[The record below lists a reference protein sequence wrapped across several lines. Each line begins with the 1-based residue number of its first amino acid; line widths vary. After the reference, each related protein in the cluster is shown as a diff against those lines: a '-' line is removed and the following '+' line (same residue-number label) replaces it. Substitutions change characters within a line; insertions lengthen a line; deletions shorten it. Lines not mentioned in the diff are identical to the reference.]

1 MREQLVDAFVL
12 LPEDIVQAFVH
23 LIAVLLDEPLDRLLV
38 QPLIQ
43 RRVLSVHVDLAVG
56 ELEALHGLLV
66 EHDVERDFLA
76 WLREREE
83 RMVLH
88 LLPRGPTTRVLLH
101 RLAQELEALERYLD
115 VLGPGP
121 GAFLDLA
128 VE

>member
-1 MREQLVDAFVL
+1 MREQLIDAFVL
-12 LPEDIVQAFVH
+12 LPEDIVQTFVH

-56 ELEALHGLLV
+56 ELEALHWLLV

-83 RMVLH
+83 RMGLH
-88 LLPRGPTTRVLLH
+88 LFLV
-101 RLAQELEALERYLD
+101 YLSCM
-115 VLGPGP
+115 
-121 GAFLDLA
+121 
-128 VE
+128 E